1 MEVLESLL
9 KRHMVAPIM
18 LSIRLLGTA
27 GSVMA
32 VTSRSVLVGD
42 HDRDDPLGD

>member
-9 KRHMVAPIM
+9 KNMVDPIM

-32 VTSRSVLVGD
+32 
-42 HDRDDPLGD
+42 